1 MSEDRQLIQKIEG
14 ALTRDRRINLN
25 AGAMEISCEGGYVTL
40 GGTVPTVA
48 AKRLAVRLAEELP
61 EVKSVRDELRVATS
75 SPMGDLQIAD
85 HVRHAFIQERN
96 IEEGNIEIETD
107 PDGAVILR
115 GHVHALAYKRLCEVL
130 CWWVPGVSNVR
141 NLLVVDPPEEDSDE
155 ELRDNL
161 ITILEKDILV
171 NPTKFRLDVLGR
183 KVTLRGRVDSQTEKE
198 AAEKDCWYTPGVIDV
213 ADELTVT

>member
-1 MSEDRQLIQKIEG
+1 
-14 ALTRDRRINLN
+14 
-25 AGAMEISCEGGYVTL
+25 
-40 GGTVPTVA
+40 VPTVA